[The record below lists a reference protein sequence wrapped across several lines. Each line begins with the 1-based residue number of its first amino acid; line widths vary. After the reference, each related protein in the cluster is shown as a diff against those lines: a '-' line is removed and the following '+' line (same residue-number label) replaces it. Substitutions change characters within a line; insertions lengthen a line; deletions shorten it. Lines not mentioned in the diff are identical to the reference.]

1 MNPALEGASI
11 FKEES
16 FLITL
21 ETIVI
26 LKCLRESKQLLNPT
40 QNFRFKNQYLD
51 FVF

>member
-1 MNPALEGASI
+1 MNPTLGGASI

-26 LKCLRESKQLLNPT
+26 LKSKQLLNPT
-40 QNFRFKNQYLD
+40 QNSRFKNQYLD
-51 FVF
+51 FAF

>member
-1 MNPALEGASI
+1 MDPTLEGASI

-40 QNFRFKNQYLD
+40 QNSRFKNLHLD
-51 FVF
+51 FAF